1 MITTRQD
8 TSYAIIR
15 AAQHSACPHE
25 IHYDG
30 LRHLYKYLY
39 QTRTQGI
46 YYWRTEPNMALP
58 DVPPP
63 PIDSNF
69 HDLLLDGRPIHNP
82 LELYGHMNSDWAA
95 CPITR
100 RSMGGG
106 AIHLAGGAVAYKVN
120 LLVTIAQSST
130 ESEYMQ
136 STALGKVILYARSIM
151 WDLGVPQLTATIA
164 YEDNDACTSMANA
177 RRPTSRTR
185 HIDIKWH
192 VLCQWIEQDLIK
204 LERIPTALNIAD
216 IFTKQLGPLL
226 FKRHCDYL
234 MGRVPPQYSS
244 AYQKLYKE

>member
-1 MITTRQD
+1 MDISQCSSFLTPLPNKASFMKLFLSSEGNPDEAHQRELAKRMGFGFRNGVGEVIYAMITTRPD
-8 TSYAIIR
+8 ASYAIIR

-25 IHYDG
+25 IHYNE

-82 LELYGHMNSDWAA
+82 LELYGHMDSDWAA

-151 WDLGVPQLTATIA
+151 WDLGVPQLTATVA
-164 YEDNDACTSMANA
+164 YEDNDACTSNGKRAA
-177 RRPTSRTR
+177 PYEPDAAHR
-185 HIDIKWH
+185 H
-192 VLCQWIEQDLIK
+192 
-204 LERIPTALNIAD
+204 
-216 IFTKQLGPLL
+216 
-226 FKRHCDYL
+226 
-234 MGRVPPQYSS
+234 
-244 AYQKLYKE
+244 